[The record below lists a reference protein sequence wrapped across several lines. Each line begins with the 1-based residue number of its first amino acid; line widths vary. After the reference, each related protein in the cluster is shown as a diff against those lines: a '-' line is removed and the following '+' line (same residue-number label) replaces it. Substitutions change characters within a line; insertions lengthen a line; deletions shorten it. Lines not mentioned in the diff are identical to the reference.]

1 LREEIPL
8 LSDFQ
13 LRRIITDLKSLERK
27 CFVSRSRFAFYEY
40 LAALFEFYVQLRRTK
55 QEKTAATLIAKLFG
69 PQDSN
74 AFMDN

>member
-1 LREEIPL
+1 L
-8 LSDFQ
+8 FQ
-13 LRRIITDLKSLERK
+13 EAGS
-27 CFVSRSRFAFYEY
+27 SFYEY